1 MNRRA
6 FLGGLTAIAGTSTP
20 VDRSTADTN
29 NEISVDSTGPF
40 GDSYR
45 LAVTQT
51 AGGYEA
57 VDSHSRTL
65 LVGVSALNTQVY
77 NY

>member
-6 FLGGLTAIAGTSTP
+6 FLGGLTAIAGLSTP
-20 VDRSTADTN
+20 VDRLTAETN

-51 AGGYEA
+51 ACGYEA

-65 LVGVSALNTQVY
+65 LVGLSALNTPVD